1 MRYQFQSNPGQLS
14 YKPALFTDA
23 IKILVSVNFGIF
35 LLQTIARTESLF
47 FPLFGKKS
55 FLNQTLGLRKSFL
68 NQTTYVLK
76 NRL

>member
-35 LLQTIARTESLF
+35 LLQTIART
-47 FPLFGKKS
+47 
-55 FLNQTLGLRKSFL
+55 
-68 NQTTYVLK
+68 
-76 NRL
+76 